1 MYAHAMTLHLEAAG
15 ITHRGTVRDNN
26 EDCIAIGFW
35 VSQEIMTAARP
46 FDHTLDLPFACIV
59 ADGMGGHNDGER
71 ASLLV
76 ARSLARR
83 LATAGLDGIAAT
95 VRSVNAE
102 LFAQLHD
109 HPEWAGMGSTA
120 VGLAAH
126 KAKLVIFNVGDSR
139 AYKVVPA
146 GLMQLS
152 VDDSLQP
159 NWKAG
164 SGVER
169 STKLL
174 QCFGGRSTFTDIEPH
189 LLLEPCMP
197 GATYLLCCDGLYEAL
212 TEAEMA
218 ALIGEN
224 LQASAEALL
233 RLALEKKARDN
244 VTIALVRLTS
254 AGTALSDHKA
264 EGEIP

>member
-1 MYAHAMTLHLEAAG
+1 MTLRLQVAG
-15 ITHRGTVRDNN
+15 ITHRGTVRENN

-35 VSQEIMTAARP
+35 VSQETMQSARD
-46 FDHTLDLPFACIV
+46 FDHVLDQPLGCIV

-83 LATAGLDGIAAT
+83 LST
-95 VRSVNAE
+95 VGPTNVSASVRAVNAE
-102 LFAQLHD
+102 LFAQLRE

-126 KAKLVIFNVGDSR
+126 EAKLAIFNVGDSR
-139 AYKVVPA
+139 AYKVGQK

-164 SGVER
+164 SGAER
-169 STKLL
+169 STQLL
-174 QCFGGRSTFTDIEPH
+174 QCFGGRATFTDIEPH
-189 LLLEPCMP
+189 VVLEPCLA
-197 GATYLLCCDGLYEAL
+197 GSTYLLCCDGLYETL
-212 TEAEMA
+212 TEEQMA
-218 ALIGEN
+218 GLIGED

-233 RLALEKKARDN
+233 RVALENKARDN
-244 VTIALVRLTS
+244 VTVALVRV
-254 AGTALSDHKA
+254 A
-264 EGEIP
+264 E

>member
-1 MYAHAMTLHLEAAG
+1 MSLRLEVAG

-35 VSQEIMTAARP
+35 VSQETMEAARG
-46 FDHTLDLPFACIV
+46 FDHALDQPFACIV

-83 LATAGLDGIAAT
+83 LSTGGPAGVSSS
-95 VRSVNAE
+95 VRAVNAE
-102 LFAQLHD
+102 LFAQLREN
-109 HPEWAGMGSTA
+109 PELAGMGSTA

-126 KAKLVIFNVGDSR
+126 GTKLAIFNVGDSR
-139 AYKVVPA
+139 AYKLGQQ

-152 VDDSLQP
+152 VDDSFSP

-164 SGVER
+164 SGAER

-174 QCFGGRSTFTDIEPH
+174 QCFGGRATFTDIEPH
-189 LLLEPCMP
+189 VVLEPCVP
-197 GATYLLCCDGLYEAL
+197 GSIYLLCGDGLYETL
-212 TEAEMA
+212 TEEQMA

-233 RLALEKKARDN
+233 RAALEKKARDN
-244 VTIALVRLTS
+244 VTVALVRVAS
-254 AGTALSDHKA
+254 
-264 EGEIP
+264 

>member
-1 MYAHAMTLHLEAAG
+1 MTLRLEAAG

-35 VSQEIMTAARP
+35 VSQEVMTAARG
-46 FDHTLDLPFACIV
+46 FDQTLDEPFVCVV

-83 LATAGLDGIAAT
+83 LSVSGLDGVGSAMRA
-95 VRSVNAE
+95 VNAE
-102 LFAQLHD
+102 LFSQIRD
-109 HPEWAGMGSTA
+109 NPELGGMGSTA

-126 KAKLVIFNVGDSR
+126 QGKLAIFNVGDSR
-139 AYKVVPA
+139 AYRLAPP
-146 GLMQLS
+146 GLAQLS
-152 VDDSLQP
+152 VDDSFQS

-174 QCFGGRSTFTDIEPH
+174 QCYGGRSTFADIEPH
-189 LLLEPCMP
+189 VRFEACEP
-197 GATYLLCCDGLYEAL
+197 GATYLVCSDGLYETL
-212 TEAEMA
+212 TEEEMA

-224 LQASAEALL
+224 LQTSAEAML
-233 RLALEKKARDN
+233 RAALERNARDN
-244 VTIALVRLTS
+244 VTIALVRL
-254 AGTALSDHKA
+254 A
-264 EGEIP
+264 